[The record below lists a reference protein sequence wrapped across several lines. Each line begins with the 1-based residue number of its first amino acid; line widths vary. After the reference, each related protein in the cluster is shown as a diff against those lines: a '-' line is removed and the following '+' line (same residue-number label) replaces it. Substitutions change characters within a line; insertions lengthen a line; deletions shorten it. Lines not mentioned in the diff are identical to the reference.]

1 VKKKDIVLLSTAE
14 WDNPFWTN
22 KQHVAVELA
31 KRGHRVFYID
41 SLGLRRPSM
50 TGQDIKRIIKRL
62 KKALQPP
69 KMVKSNLWVWS
80 PILIPSKN
88 NQYIVRLNYII
99 LNSWLN
105 FWLRRLDFK
114 KDIFWTY
121 SPLTTE
127 LFDTKDYKQLIYHCV
142 DEIKAQPGM
151 PVKALEEAEKELS
164 KRADLIFTTSKKLYE
179 TRKEY
184 NKNTYYFSN
193 VADFDHFNRAL
204 EPNLE
209 IPKELLDIPS
219 PRIGFIGAL
228 SGYKIDFKL
237 IEFLAKR
244 YPTYSFILIGKVG
257 EGDPWTDINNLKG
270 LKNIYFLGSKPYSE
284 LPKYL
289 KGIDVAILPNQI
301 NEYTDSMFPMKFF
314 EYLSAGK
321 PIVSVNLLAIQEYQ
335 EICYLS
341 KDYDEFAK
349 NLEKALNDS
358 DDKLNKRLTIAKRF
372 TYKSRTD
379 KMMKI
384 VEEEGENL

>member
-1 VKKKDIVLLSTAE
+1 
-14 WDNPFWTN
+14 
-22 KQHVAVELA
+22 
-31 KRGHRVFYID
+31 
-41 SLGLRRPSM
+41 M
-50 TGQDIKRIIKRL
+50 
-62 KKALQPP
+62 
-69 KMVKSNLWVWS
+69 
-80 PILIPSKN
+80 
-88 NQYIVRLNYII
+88 
-99 LNSWLN
+99 
-105 FWLRRLDFK
+105 
-114 KDIFWTY
+114 
-121 SPLTTE
+121 
-127 LFDTKDYKQLIYHCV
+127 
-142 DEIKAQPGM
+142 
-151 PVKALEEAEKELS
+151 
-164 KRADLIFTTSKKLYE
+164 
-179 TRKEY
+179 
-184 NKNTYYFSN
+184 
-193 VADFDHFNRAL
+193 
-204 EPNLE
+204 
-209 IPKELLDIPS
+209 
-219 PRIGFIGAL
+219 

-384 VEEEGENL
+384 VERGGREFMRKALVHEWFTLYAGAKKGVLTSFHQIILGTTFGYITSFNLTF